1 MERRRV
7 VLPTAT
13 RGFEP
18 RPTVERMNMRL
29 TRLMSATAIAA
40 LLAGAA
46 HAQTADPAP
55 STPTA
60 GAPSA
65 QAGAEAR
72 VGGEVVAAG
81 DIVETVKAS
90 GQFTTLIKAL
100 EATNLVELLKSTPNL
115 TVFAP
120 TDAAFAALPSGELDR
135 LMAEENRAE
144 LQKLLTYH
152 VVNAR
157 LDGAKIDNSRGPVP
171 TVAGETVQVDGVE
184 DTWMI
189 GDARIT
195 QADINADNGVI
206 HVVDK
211 VLMASNAPAAAPAA
225 AGSDAS
231 ANVQAAGEADAMPT
245 QQAMGS
251 TPEAMDAEPAA
262 TGVETDA
269 SATVSESSMQ
279 PIPDTP
285 ENRAEYGAPLSNAGK
300 RTAAQGN

>member
-1 MERRRV
+1 
-7 VLPTAT
+7 
-13 RGFEP
+13 
-18 RPTVERMNMRL
+18 MRL

-40 LLAGAA
+40 LVAGAA
-46 HAQTADPAP
+46 HAQTVDPAP
-55 STPTA
+55 STPSA
-60 GAPSA
+60 GMPAA

-72 VGGEVVAAG
+72 AGGQVSPAG
-81 DIVETVKAS
+81 DIVETVQAS

-100 EATNLVELLKSTPNL
+100 EATNLVQLLKTTPNL

-120 TDAAFAALPSGELDR
+120 TDAAFSALPAGELDR

-171 TVAGETVQVDGVE
+171 TVAGETIQVDGVE
-184 DTWMI
+184 ETWMI
-189 GDARIT
+189 GEARIT

-211 VLMASNAPAAAPAA
+211 VLMPGAMPAAGAA
-225 AGSDAS
+225 AAAGSGSDAS
-231 ANVQAAGEADAMPT
+231 AMTEAPAQGASSEMTEPSTEMAPTGAASDTSA
-245 QQAMGS
+245 S
-251 TPEAMDAEPAA
+251 L
-262 TGVETDA
+262 
-269 SATVSESSMQ
+269 SATQMQ

-285 ENRAEYGAPLSNAGK
+285 ENRAAYGAPLSNAGK
-300 RTAAQGN
+300 RTAAESN

>member
-1 MERRRV
+1 
-7 VLPTAT
+7 
-13 RGFEP
+13 
-18 RPTVERMNMRL
+18 MRL

-40 LLAGAA
+40 LVAGAA

-55 STPTA
+55 STPSA
-60 GAPSA
+60 GVPSA

-72 VGGEVVAAG
+72 TGAQVSPAG
-81 DIVETVKAS
+81 DIVETVQAS

-100 EATNLVELLKSTPNL
+100 EATNLVQLLKTTPNL

-120 TDAAFAALPSGELDR
+120 TDAAFSALPAGELDR

-171 TVAGETVQVDGVE
+171 TVAGDAIQVDGVE
-184 DTWMI
+184 ETWMI
-189 GDARIT
+189 GEARIT

-211 VLMASNAPAAAPAA
+211 VLMPGGMPAAGASAA

-231 ANVQAAGEADAMPT
+231 DAMAAPAQAESGATTEASPEMAPT
-245 QQAMGS
+245 GADS
-251 TPEAMDAEPAA
+251 DTSAR
-262 TGVETDA
+262 V
-269 SATVSESSMQ
+269 SATQMQ

-285 ENRAEYGAPLSNAGK
+285 ENRAAYGAPLSNAGK
-300 RTAAQGN
+300 RTDAEGN

>member
-1 MERRRV
+1 
-7 VLPTAT
+7 
-13 RGFEP
+13 
-18 RPTVERMNMRL
+18 MRL

-46 HAQTADPAP
+46 HAQTVDPAP
-55 STPTA
+55 STPSA
-60 GAPSA
+60 GLPSA
-65 QAGAEAR
+65 QAGAQAR
-72 VGGEVVAAG
+72 LGGEVVAAG
-81 DIVETVKAS
+81 DIVETVKAA
-90 GQFTTLIKAL
+90 GQFKTLVQAL
-100 EATNLVELLKSTPNL
+100 EATNLVDLLKTTPNL
-115 TVFAP
+115 TLFAP
-120 TDAAFAALPSGELDR
+120 TDAAFAALPAGELDR

-171 TVAGETVQVDGVE
+171 TVAGEAVQVDGVE
-184 DTWMI
+184 DTWLI
-189 GDARIT
+189 GDAKIT

-211 VLMASNAPAAAPAA
+211 VLMASNAAAAAPAA

-231 ANVQAAGEADAMPT
+231 AQVQAPAEADVM
-245 QQAMGS
+245 S
-251 TPEAMDAEPAA
+251 TPDTVSPEPAP
-262 TGVETDA
+262 TGAQADVSASVSGET
-269 SATVSESSMQ
+269 MQ

-285 ENRAEYGAPLSNAGK
+285 ENRAAFGAPLSNAGK